1 LGENEATRDKKRD
14 QVGTRDRH
22 RTGPGQFEGNG
33 AVVSRMTGAFLR
45 AALMVLMIS
54 MPSLFL
60 QDVSSDTTQIV
71 VLVAILAFLMTFVEY
86 FSEYPSMIEFR
97 FAPPFNR
104 LRFGAL
110 FLTIL
115 LLSLIFGS
123 KAMPTDIGML
133 SARLGGHLGNA
144 MDFPYSPVRLV
155 VLMLPAEAD
164 ASVVASVR
172 MAAGLSYTMS
182 ILMLFV
188 FLSLVR
194 LFGWPTRRGAFNV
207 WINLPMF
214 DPTGGGDVM
223 RRLRRD
229 AALNIV
235 LGILLPFLIPAL
247 IKASASLIDPITMEN
262 PQTLIWTMSA
272 WAFLPAS
279 LIMRGIAL
287 SRVAD
292 LIAEKRARAD
302 ARAKAKSDE
311 KERFQT
317 V

>member
-1 LGENEATRDKKRD
+1 
-14 QVGTRDRH
+14 
-22 RTGPGQFEGNG
+22 
-33 AVVSRMTGAFLR
+33 MTGAFLR

-133 SARLGGHLGNA
+133 AARLGGHLGNA

-182 ILMLFV
+182 ILLLFV

>member
-1 LGENEATRDKKRD
+1 
-14 QVGTRDRH
+14 
-22 RTGPGQFEGNG
+22 
-33 AVVSRMTGAFLR
+33 MTGAFLR

>member
-1 LGENEATRDKKRD
+1 
-14 QVGTRDRH
+14 
-22 RTGPGQFEGNG
+22 
-33 AVVSRMTGAFLR
+33 MTGAFLR

-110 FLTIL
+110 FLTVL
-115 LLSLIFGS
+115 LLSLIYGS
-123 KAMPTDIGML
+123 KTVPTDIGML
-133 SARLGGHLGNA
+133 AARLGAYLGNA

-164 ASVVASVR
+164 ASLVASVR
-172 MAAGLSYTMS
+172 MAAGLSYTLS
-182 ILMLFV
+182 ILLLFI

-194 LFGWPTRRGAFNV
+194 LLGWPTRRGAFNV

-235 LGILLPFLIPAL
+235 LGVLLPFLVPAI
-247 IKASASLIDPITMEN
+247 IKASANLIDPISMEN
-262 PQTLIWTMSA
+262 PQTLIWTISA

-292 LIAEKRARAD
+292 LIEEKRARAN
-302 ARAKAKSDE
+302 AKAQAKSEE

>member
-1 LGENEATRDKKRD
+1 MGENEATRDTKRD

-110 FLTIL
+110 FLTVL
-115 LLSLIFGS
+115 LLSLIYGS
-123 KAMPTDIGML
+123 KTVPTDIGML
-133 SARLGGHLGNA
+133 AARLGAYLGNA

-164 ASVVASVR
+164 ASLVASVR
-172 MAAGLSYTMS
+172 MAAGLSYTLS
-182 ILMLFV
+182 ILLLFI

-194 LFGWPTRRGAFNV
+194 LLGWPTRRGAFNV

-235 LGILLPFLIPAL
+235 LGVLLPFLVPAI
-247 IKASASLIDPITMEN
+247 IKASANLIDPISMEN
-262 PQTLIWTMSA
+262 PQTLIWTISA

-292 LIAEKRARAD
+292 LIEEKRARAN
-302 ARAKAKSDE
+302 AKAQAKSEE